1 MAIALP
7 WCFYD
12 WAHHRHAGF
21 LISMLSQMGM
31 MVILALS
38 YNMLL
43 GQAGLFSLCHAT
55 FFGIGGYATIHLLN
69 AAGDGDLPLPMEV
82 MPLLAGLTGLGLAI
96 VFGAMATKQRATAF
110 AMITLGIGELMATA
124 ALMFHH
130 FFGGEGGVTTNRMI
144 DHSLFGLTY
153 ASGIQVYYLILA
165 WTVIATGLMYY
176 LTLTPLGRMANATRD
191 NFERAQFIGYDPRM
205 VRFLQFALSGFFAG
219 IGGGLYAIT
228 YEIVTFDAL
237 AAPLSANALLMAYI
251 GGTTV
256 FGGPILGAILITL
269 LQSGVS
275 LLSNSWLVYVG
286 VHVHRDGDLRAD
298 RPGRDHQGARPD
310 QARRPA
316 GPPDR
321 ALSAAGASRRSAFV
335 LGFVGL
341 VELMSFL
348 TIGAAQGKKLVLF
361 GSPIDVHAT
370 LPWAISVGCAAARRR
385 LAAVRGGR
393 LPSRLGKPDAREGAA
408 MTALS
413 LRDVRKNFGA
423 TEIIR
428 GVTLD
433 IAQRRASL
441 HHRPERRRQD
451 HLLQPDQRP
460 VPDHLGRDPA
470 ERRSASTRCRRT
482 GSTGW
487 ACRAASRSPRSST
500 ACRCSRT
507 CAARCCGAAAT
518 ATRSG
523 RRCGGRRR

>member
-1 MAIALP
+1 MKRTTLVVALIAIAIALP

-12 WAHHRHAGF
+12 WTHHRHAGF

-55 FFGIGGYATIHLLN
+55 FFGIGGYAMIHLLN
-69 AAGDGDLPLPMEV
+69 AAGAGDLYLPMEV
-82 MPLLAGLTGLGLAI
+82 MPLLAGLTGLALAI
-96 VFGAMATKQRATAF
+96 LFGAMATKQRATAF

-144 DHSLFGLTY
+144 EQSLFGLTY
-153 ASGIQVYYLILA
+153 ASGLQVYYLILA
-165 WTVIATGLMYY
+165 WAAFAIGLMYF
-176 LTLTPLGRMANATRD
+176 LTLTPLGRMANAARD

-205 VRFLQFALSGFFAG
+205 VRFIQFALSGFFAG

-286 VHVHRDGDLRAD
+286 VMFIAMVIFAPTGLAGIIKAHGPIRATGRIGGLIVPYLRLVI
-298 RPGRDHQGARPD
+298 PSLGV
-310 QARRPA
+310 
-316 GPPDR
+316 
-321 ALSAAGASRRSAFV
+321 L

-361 GSPIDVHAT
+361 AHLIDVHAV
-370 LPWAISVGCAAARRR
+370 LPWAISIGCLVLGALWLRLEATGFHRVWEDLRAEVRR
-385 LAAVRGGR
+385 
-393 LPSRLGKPDAREGAA
+393 
-408 MTALS
+408 
-413 LRDVRKNFGA
+413 
-423 TEIIR
+423 
-428 GVTLD
+428 
-433 IAQRRASL
+433 
-441 HHRPERRRQD
+441 
-451 HLLQPDQRP
+451 
-460 VPDHLGRDPA
+460 
-470 ERRSASTRCRRT
+470 
-482 GSTGW
+482 
-487 ACRAASRSPRSST
+487 
-500 ACRCSRT
+500 
-507 CAARCCGAAAT
+507 
-518 ATRSG
+518 
-523 RRCGGRRR
+523 

>member
-1 MAIALP
+1 MKSRSWLIVVLIAVAIALP
-7 WCFYD
+7 WGFYD
-12 WAHHRHAGF
+12 WAHHRHNGF

-55 FFGIGGYATIHLLN
+55 FFGIGGYATIHALD
-69 AAGDGDLPLPMEV
+69 AAGDGSMPLPMEV
-82 MPLLAGLTGLGLAI
+82 MPFFGGLTGLGLAI
-96 VFGAMATKQRATAF
+96 LFGAMATKQRATAF
-110 AMITLGIGELMATA
+110 AMITLGISELMATA

-144 DHSLFGLTY
+144 DNSIFGLTY
-153 ASGIQVYYLILA
+153 ASGLQVYYLILA
-165 WTVIATGLMYY
+165 WTLIAIALMYY

-205 VRFLQFALSGFFAG
+205 VRFIQFALSGFFAG

-286 VHVHRDGDLRAD
+286 VMFIAMVIFA
-298 RPGRDHQGARPD
+298 
-310 QARRPA
+310 PA
-316 GPPDR
+316 G
-321 ALSAAGASRRSAFV
+321 LAGLIKAHSPIKQSGRLGRLTIPYLRLVIPSLGV
-335 LGFVGL
+335 LLGFVGL

-361 GSPIDVHAT
+361 AHPIDVHAT
-370 LPWAISVGCAAARRR
+370 MPWAISAGALILGIAWLRWESRGFHRVWENLSAEVRR
-385 LAAVRGGR
+385 
-393 LPSRLGKPDAREGAA
+393 
-408 MTALS
+408 
-413 LRDVRKNFGA
+413 
-423 TEIIR
+423 
-428 GVTLD
+428 
-433 IAQRRASL
+433 
-441 HHRPERRRQD
+441 
-451 HLLQPDQRP
+451 
-460 VPDHLGRDPA
+460 
-470 ERRSASTRCRRT
+470 
-482 GSTGW
+482 
-487 ACRAASRSPRSST
+487 
-500 ACRCSRT
+500 
-507 CAARCCGAAAT
+507 
-518 ATRSG
+518 
-523 RRCGGRRR
+523 

>member
-1 MAIALP
+1 MKPRLLIIALVVVAIVLP

-12 WAHHRHAGF
+12 WVHHRHAGF
-21 LISMLSQMGM
+21 LISMFSQMGM

-55 FFGIGGYATIHLLN
+55 FFGIGGYATVHLLN
-69 AAGDGDLPLPMEV
+69 AAGAGDLHLPMEV
-82 MPLLAGLTGLGLAI
+82 MPLLAGLTGLALAI
-96 VFGAMATKQRATAF
+96 LFGSMATKQRATAF

-144 DHSLFGLTY
+144 DNSLFGLTY

-165 WTVIATGLMYY
+165 WTVIATGLMYF

-256 FGGPILGAILITL
+256 FGGPILGAILITM

-286 VHVHRDGDLRAD
+286 VLFIAMVIFAPTGLAGIIKAHGPIKQAGRLGYLMVPYLRLVVPSLGVA
-298 RPGRDHQGARPD
+298 
-310 QARRPA
+310 
-316 GPPDR
+316 
-321 ALSAAGASRRSAFV
+321 

-348 TIGAAQGKKLVLF
+348 TIGAAQGKKLALF
-361 GSPIDVHAT
+361 GGPIDVHAT
-370 LPWAISVGCAAARRR
+370 LPWVISAGSLLIGGVWLRFEAARFHRVWESLTTGIRR
-385 LAAVRGGR
+385 
-393 LPSRLGKPDAREGAA
+393 
-408 MTALS
+408 
-413 LRDVRKNFGA
+413 
-423 TEIIR
+423 
-428 GVTLD
+428 
-433 IAQRRASL
+433 
-441 HHRPERRRQD
+441 
-451 HLLQPDQRP
+451 
-460 VPDHLGRDPA
+460 
-470 ERRSASTRCRRT
+470 
-482 GSTGW
+482 
-487 ACRAASRSPRSST
+487 
-500 ACRCSRT
+500 
-507 CAARCCGAAAT
+507 
-518 ATRSG
+518 
-523 RRCGGRRR
+523 

>member
-1 MAIALP
+1 MKSRWLIPALIAVAIALP

-12 WAHHRHAGF
+12 WGHHRHAGF
-21 LISMLSQMGM
+21 LLSMLSQMGM

-55 FFGIGGYATIHLLN
+55 FFGIGGYATVHLLN
-69 AAGDGDLPLPMEV
+69 AVGAGDLPVPMEL
-82 MPLLAGLTGLGLAI
+82 MPLLAGLSGLALAI
-96 VFGAMATKQRATAF
+96 LFGAMATKQRATAF
-110 AMITLGIGELMATA
+110 AMITLGISELMATA

-144 DHSLFGLTY
+144 ENSLFGLTY
-153 ASGIQVYYLILA
+153 ASGLQVYYLILA
-165 WTVIATGLMYY
+165 WTVLATGLMYY

-286 VHVHRDGDLRAD
+286 VMFIAMVIFAPTGLAGIIKAHGPIRHSGRLGSLVVPYLRLVI
-298 RPGRDHQGARPD
+298 PSLG
-310 QARRPA
+310 
-316 GPPDR
+316 
-321 ALSAAGASRRSAFV
+321 LL
-335 LGFVGL
+335 LGFVGI

-348 TIGAAQGKKLVLF
+348 TIGAAQGRKLVLF
-361 GSPIDVHAT
+361 GGPVDVHAA
-370 LPWAISVGCAAARRR
+370 LPWVISCGSLILGALWLRIEAAGFHRIWENLTAEVRR
-385 LAAVRGGR
+385 
-393 LPSRLGKPDAREGAA
+393 
-408 MTALS
+408 
-413 LRDVRKNFGA
+413 
-423 TEIIR
+423 
-428 GVTLD
+428 
-433 IAQRRASL
+433 
-441 HHRPERRRQD
+441 
-451 HLLQPDQRP
+451 
-460 VPDHLGRDPA
+460 
-470 ERRSASTRCRRT
+470 
-482 GSTGW
+482 
-487 ACRAASRSPRSST
+487 
-500 ACRCSRT
+500 
-507 CAARCCGAAAT
+507 
-518 ATRSG
+518 
-523 RRCGGRRR
+523 